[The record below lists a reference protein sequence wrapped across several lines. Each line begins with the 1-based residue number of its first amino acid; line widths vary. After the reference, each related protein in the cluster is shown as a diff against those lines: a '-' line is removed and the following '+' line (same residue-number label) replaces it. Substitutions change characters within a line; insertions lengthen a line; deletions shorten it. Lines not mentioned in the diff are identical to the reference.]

1 MTNPDGFMTKK
12 NKESYV
18 VDSALAL
25 LTLNGLSIQCCL
37 VRTCRL
43 GIPIDPIDPIKELLK
58 YSTLCWP

>member
-1 MTNPDGFMTKK
+1 MTKK